1 MSRDKAY
8 LTDILEAAQ
17 AIRRF
22 VDGVTPEAFQANEE
36 KYEAV
41 NRKFEI
47 IGEAARRLSPEALQE
62 FPDIPWKLVTAMRNI
77 LIHDYD
83 DVDLDVVWRTAQND
97 LPALIARLEAYLST
111 LPPEPADTAKPT
123 PLDWICPIIH
133 AVRPSSPRTPPGPP
147 ARRPTPASAVSS
159 ASRRTRQ

>member
-1 MSRDKAY
+1 MSRDSAR
-8 LTDILEAAQ
+8 LADILHAAL

-22 VDGVTPEAFQANEE
+22 TQGVSKEQFLANEE

-47 IGEAARRLSPEALQE
+47 IGEAARRLSPEARAK

-83 DVDLDVVWRTAQND
+83 DVDLNVVWQTAQLD
-97 LPALIARLEAYLST
+97 LPPLIARLEAHL
-111 LPPEPADTAKPT
+111 A
-123 PLDWICPIIH
+123 
-133 AVRPSSPRTPPGPP
+133 TPPAGTGAEPDSP
-147 ARRPTPASAVSS
+147 GRV
-159 ASRRTRQ
+159 